1 MTRHPSPAEILA
13 ARRAAGLT
21 QSQAARLI
29 NLPPPRWSEYETGKV
44 RMSWQMWRLFR
55 LLVGQEDLPD
65 NLR

>member
-1 MTRHPSPAEILA
+1 MSKSPSA
-13 ARRAAGLT
+13 ADIKKARTQAGLT
-21 QSQAARLI
+21 QIQAARLI
-29 NLPPPRWSEYETGKV
+29 DLPPPRWSEYETGKV

>member
-1 MTRHPSPAEILA
+1 MKNPTPDQILA
-13 ARRAAGLT
+13 ARLAAGLS

-29 NLPPPRWSEYETGKV
+29 DLNRFRWSDYETGKV
-44 RMSWQMWRLFR
+44 KMSWQMWRLFR